1 MQTTVLASDFA
12 VRIDGVDLSAPLDDA
27 AFDALRSLWM
37 QYKVAVIPE
46 QTLEDDDLLAFARRF
61 GPLFVHVQSQL
72 VSSGHKEV
80 MYMSNRGTKTPVKGE
95 LAWHSDQSYTPE
107 PVFGTILYGVE
118 VPDEG
123 GETCFADLV
132 AAYAALP
139 DDLRRR
145 VDGLTAV
152 YSPVKAGHNRRAT
165 MTAEERARIP
175 DVSHPLVRTHPYLGT
190 RALYLSPNHIAT
202 IGDMPQAESE
212 AFLQELLA
220 YATQPAHVYCHE
232 WRPGDVIMW
241 DNASVMH
248 RRGDFS
254 PDKARFL
261 KRTGFHL
268 PEELRK
274 PF

>member
-1 MQTTVLASDFA
+1 MQTTLMASDFA
-12 VRIDGVDLSAPLDDA
+12 VRIEGIDLSEPLDDA
-27 AFDALRSLWM
+27 TFEALRELWM
-37 QYKVAVIPE
+37 RYKVAVIPG
-46 QTLEDDDLLAFARRF
+46 QSLADGDLLAFTRRL

-72 VSSGHKEV
+72 VSPDHEEV
-80 MYMSNRGTKTPVKGE
+80 MYMRNRGTATPVKGE
-95 LAWHSDQSYTPE
+95 LAWHSDQSYTPK

-132 AAYAALP
+132 AAYAGLP
-139 DDLRRR
+139 EELRHR

-152 YSPVKAGHNRRAT
+152 YSPVKAGHNRRAP

-175 DVSHPLVRTHPYLGT
+175 DVSHPLVRTHPYRGT
-190 RALYLSPNHIAT
+190 KALYLSPNHIT
-202 IGDMPQAESE
+202 RIGDMPPAESE
-212 AFLQELLA
+212 ALLQELVA
-220 YATQPAHVYCHE
+220 HATRPENVYCHE
-232 WRPGDVIMW
+232 WHAGDVIMW

-248 RRGDFS
+248 CRRDFS
-254 PDKARFL
+254 PDKPRFM

-268 PEELRK
+268 PDELRT

>member
-1 MQTTVLASDFA
+1 MQTTMLATDFA
-12 VRIDGVDLSAPLDDA
+12 VRIDGVDLAAPLDDA
-27 AFDALRSLWM
+27 TFDALRDLWM
-37 QYKVAVIPE
+37 RYKVAVIPG
-46 QTLEDDDLLAFARRF
+46 QTLEDDSLLAFARRF

-72 VSSGHKEV
+72 VSPDHREV
-80 MYMSNRGTKTPVKGE
+80 MYMTNRGTKTPVNGE
-95 LAWHSDQSYTPE
+95 LAWHSDQSYTPG

-123 GETCFADLV
+123 GETCFADLA
-132 AAYAALP
+132 AAYADLP

-152 YSPVKAGHNRRAT
+152 YSPVKAGHRRRAP

-175 DVSHPLVRTHPYLGT
+175 DVTHPLVRTHPYLGVK
-190 RALYLSPNHIAT
+190 ALYLSPNHIAT
-202 IGDMPQAESE
+202 IGGLSPGESE
-212 AFLQELLA
+212 ALLQELVDH
-220 YATQPAHVYCHE
+220 ATKPGRVYRHE
-232 WRPGDVIMW
+232 WTPGDVVMW

-248 RRGDFS
+248 RRNDF
-254 PDKARFL
+254 PAQKARFL

-268 PEELRK
+268 PDELRA

>member
-12 VRIDGVDLSAPLDDA
+12 VRIDGADLSAPLDDET
-27 AFDALRSLWM
+27 FDAVRDLWM
-37 QYKVAVIPE
+37 QYKVAVIPN
-46 QTLEDDDLLAFARRF
+46 QTLEDGDLLAFARRL

-72 VSSGHKEV
+72 VSPDHKEV
-80 MYMSNRGTKTPVKGE
+80 MYMRNRGTKTPVKGE
-95 LAWHSDQSYTPE
+95 LAWHSDQSYTPT
-107 PVFGTILYGVE
+107 PVFGTILYGIE

-123 GETCFADLV
+123 GETCFADLTS
-132 AAYAALP
+132 AYAGLP

-152 YSPVKAGHNRRAT
+152 YSPIKAGHNRRAT
-165 MTAEERARIP
+165 MTAEERERIP
-175 DVSHPLVRTHPYLGT
+175 DVSHPLVRTHPHLGT
-190 RALYLSPNHIAT
+190 KALYLSPNHITT
-202 IGDMPQAESE
+202 IGDMSLEESE
-212 AFLQELLA
+212 AFLQELVA
-220 YATQPAHVYCHE
+220 HATQPAHVYCHD

-248 RRGDFS
+248 RRKDFS

-268 PEELRK
+268 PDELRI